1 MRVLLRQHVSGV
13 GRRGDIVDVTG
24 GFARNY
30 LFPGGAAIAASDG
43 VEAQAAAMR
52 RSRDLRDS
60 RDREAAES
68 KARVLAGK
76 AVTVRARAGSGGR
89 LFGSVGPSEIIDAV
103 AAEHGVTL
111 ERGTVRL
118 EEPIKVAGSE
128 DVQLVLHADVVIV
141 LTIQV
146 EPLG

>member
-13 GRRGDIVDVTG
+13 GRRGDLVDVAG

-30 LFPGGAAIAASDG
+30 LFPGGAAIPASPG

-52 RSRDLRDS
+52 RSRDQRDS

-89 LFGSVGPSEIIDAV
+89 LFGSVGASEIVGAV
-103 AAEHGVTL
+103 AAEHGITL
-111 ERGTVRL
+111 ERETVRL
-118 EEPIKVAGSE
+118 DEPIKVVGSQ
-128 DVQLVLHADVVIV
+128 DVQLVLHTDVVIV
-141 LTIQV
+141 LTVQV
-146 EPLG
+146 ERLG